1 VSAAIIVFAK
11 APVPG
16 AVKTRLIP
24 ALGEGGAARFA
35 ERLVRQAIDT
45 AQAAFPGAVELCCAP
60 DATHPFFRG
69 IEGVT
74 LAEQGA
80 GDLGARMHRALER
93 SLRGVEAAVLIG
105 ADCPVLTPDDLL
117 AAAARLAEGADA
129 VLGPAD
135 DGGYVLI
142 GARRVVPELFD
153 GIAWG
158 GARVLDEQRD
168 RLRSLGWRWS
178 ELPRL
183 WDVDRP
189 EDLERVRHAVAG
201 GARLLAGLA

>member
-1 VSAAIIVFAK
+1 MSATIIVFAK

-24 ALGEGGAARFA
+24 ALGAAGAARFA

-45 AQAAFPGAVELCCAP
+45 AQAALPGAVELCCAP

-93 SLRGVEAAVLIG
+93 ALRGAGAALLIG
-105 ADCPVLTPDDLL
+105 ADCPALSGDHLH
-117 AAAARLAEGADA
+117 AAADA
-129 VLGPAD
+129 LRGDSDVVLGPAE

-142 GARRVVPELFD
+142 GARRVVPELFQE
-153 GIAWG
+153 ITWG
-158 GARVLDEQRD
+158 GARVLDQQRD
-168 RLRSLGWRWS
+168 RLRALGWRWS
-178 ELPRL
+178 ELPPL

-189 EDLERVRHAVAG
+189 EDLERVRRHVAG
-201 GARLLAGLA
+201 GAALLAGLA